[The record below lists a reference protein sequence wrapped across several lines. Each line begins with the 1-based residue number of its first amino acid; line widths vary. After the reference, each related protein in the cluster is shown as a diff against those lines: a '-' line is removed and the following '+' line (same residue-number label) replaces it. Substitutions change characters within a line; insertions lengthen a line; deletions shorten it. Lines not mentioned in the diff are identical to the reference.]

1 METIPN
7 TDEEKQIMMFAGD
20 DHDAE
25 QDAENFHLCSI
36 FYFPFCAFPTL
47 IVFPY
52 FHLIHK

>member
-1 METIPN
+1 METIPK

-25 QDAENFHLCSI
+25 QDAENFHLCNI